1 MKRYTTVDEYLA
13 AQPRQVRVL
22 LAQVRAI
29 IRNAVPGAV
38 EAISYGMPA
47 YKLEGRVLIY
57 FAGWREHYAVY
68 PATARLSAALEKQLA
83 PYDRSKGTIRFP
95 LDKRVPAGLIARI
108 ARVRAR
114 EVRDAAAARAAKARR
129 KR

>member
-1 MKRYTTVDEYLA
+1 MKRSTTVDEYLA
-13 AQPRQVRVL
+13 AQPPQVRAK
-22 LAQVRAI
+22 LAQVRVI
-29 IRNAVPGAV
+29 IRDAVPGAV
-38 EAISYGMPA
+38 EAIAYGMPA

-57 FAGWREHYAVY
+57 FAGWQEHYAVY
-68 PATARLSAALEKQLA
+68 PATARLPAALEKQLA
-83 PYDRSKGTIRFP
+83 SYDRSKGTIRFP

-114 EVRDAAAARAAKARR
+114 EVRAAATARAAKGRR